1 MSQKAQRAGSRALL
15 SAHVGCDE
23 ERKESENMTTA
34 TRGSPELERG
44 PLLVLMWCI
53 VLWAGLFDVVVL
65 SIR

>member
-1 MSQKAQRAGSRALL
+1 
-15 SAHVGCDE
+15 
-23 ERKESENMTTA
+23 MTTA